1 MIVPVTKNTLIK
13 IKAWLAFST
22 FILWQ
27 SSIPL
32 MGSDEA
38 NDSVATT
45 LTVVAII
52 IGNVVAVVAIIIVS
66 VVADV
71 VVI

>member
-1 MIVPVTKNTLIK
+1 MV
-13 IKAWLAFST
+13 
-22 FILWQ
+22 
-27 SSIPL
+27 
-32 MGSDEA
+32 SDEA